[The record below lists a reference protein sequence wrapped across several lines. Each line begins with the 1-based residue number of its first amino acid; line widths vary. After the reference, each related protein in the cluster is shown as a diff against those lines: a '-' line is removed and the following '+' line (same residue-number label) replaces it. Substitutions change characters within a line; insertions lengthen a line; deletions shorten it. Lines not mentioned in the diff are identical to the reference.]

1 MLKAFVMEITLYF
14 LALHIIVQP
23 GWALPQKKKRKNRR
37 EKEGQRQRKMGR
49 SWWTEREW
57 LALLI
62 LLVAT
67 AGNELMKSL
76 ILFSLSRVKR
86 LRKGK
91 SKGIGSHAV
100 SHYCW
105 DLYTHVFTLVSG
117 KTGKSFHFLSL
128 FSYLTF
134 LNICGKMIFFENK
147 EMVVVLWNSI

>member
-105 DLYTHVFTLVSG
+105 DLYTYIFTLALG
-117 KTGKSFHFLSL
+117 KQGKKHSLSQSL
-128 FSYLTF
+128 QLSHISEHLWKNEFS
-134 LNICGKMIFFENK
+134 
-147 EMVVVLWNSI
+147 

>member
-14 LALHIIVQP
+14 FWHFILLFSQAGHFH
-23 GWALPQKKKRKNRR
+23 KRKKNRR
-37 EKEGQRQRKMGR
+37 EKEGPRQRNMCR

-91 SKGIGSHAV
+91 SKGICSHAV

-105 DLYTHVFTLVSG
+105 DLYTYIFTLASG
-117 KTGKSFHFLSL
+117 KTGGESIHFLSL
-128 FSYLTF
+128 FFSYLSF
-134 LNICGKMIFFENK
+134 LNICGKMIFLK
-147 EMVVVLWNSI
+147 TKRWW

>member
-1 MLKAFVMEITLYF
+1 MLKAFVMEITFFF

-23 GWALPQKKKRKNRR
+23 GWALPQKNKEKKTGEKKR
-37 EKEGQRQRKMGR
+37 GPRQRNICR
-49 SWWTEREW
+49 SLWTEREW

-86 LRKGK
+86 LRKDQ
-91 SKGIGSHAV
+91 SKGICSHAV

-105 DLYTHVFTLVSG
+105 DLYTYIFTLASG
-117 KTGKSFHFLSL
+117 KTRKKAFT
-128 FSYLTF
+128 FSVSSSVISCFWTF
-134 LNICGKMIFFENK
+134 VEKWF
-147 EMVVVLWNSI
+147 S

>member
-14 LALHIIVQP
+14 FGTSYYCSARL
-23 GWALPQKKKRKNRR
+23 GTSTKEKKNRR
-37 EKEGQRQRKMGR
+37 EKEGPRQRNMCR

-91 SKGIGSHAV
+91 SRGICSHAV

-105 DLYTHVFTLVSG
+105 DLYTYIFTLASG
-117 KTGKSFHFLSL
+117 KTGGGKHSLSQSLLQLSL
-128 FSYLTF
+128 VSEHLWKNDFS
-134 LNICGKMIFFENK
+134 
-147 EMVVVLWNSI
+147 

>member
-23 GWALPQKKKRKNRR
+23 GWALPQKKKNRR
-37 EKEGQRQRKMGR
+37 EKEEPRQRNMCR

-117 KTGKSFHFLSL
+117 KTGEKAFTFSVSSVFSHFW
-128 FSYLTF
+128 TF
-134 LNICGKMIFFENK
+134 VGKWFFLK
-147 EMVVVLWNSI
+147 TKRWW